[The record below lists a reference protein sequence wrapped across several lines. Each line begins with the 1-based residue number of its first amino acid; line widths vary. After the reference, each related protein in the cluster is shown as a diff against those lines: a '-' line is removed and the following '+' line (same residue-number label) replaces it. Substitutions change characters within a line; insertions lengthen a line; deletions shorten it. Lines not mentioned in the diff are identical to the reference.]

1 MDQNRN
7 PICKS
12 GSRNVFCPYYGD
24 CLDHAAKLYWQHW
37 DCSECPHKLT
47 QQPIKFDQMASSFG
61 PYCELPL
68 GIHINIRERLECLNE
83 N

>member
-12 GSRNVFCPYYGD
+12 GDRNVFCPYYGD

-47 QQPIKFDQMASSFG
+47 QQPIKLDQMASSFG